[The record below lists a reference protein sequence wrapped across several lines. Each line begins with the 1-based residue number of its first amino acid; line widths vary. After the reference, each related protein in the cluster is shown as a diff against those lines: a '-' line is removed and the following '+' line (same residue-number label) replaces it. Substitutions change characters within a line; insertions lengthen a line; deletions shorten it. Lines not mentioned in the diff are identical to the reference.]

1 MSAATLSDIGAA
13 QLPSVM
19 AIMAESFDP
28 AFGEAWSEAQC
39 GGILVMPGVWMT
51 LASLDGSA
59 AGFTIAR
66 VIADEAELLLL
77 GVRTGARRR
86 GVGGALLRHFCDA
99 ARIRG
104 ARRAH
109 LEMRN
114 GNAAAAMYSAAGFEQ
129 VGRRPNY
136 YRGSDGQ
143 IFDAVTFSRIVA

>member
-1 MSAATLSDIGAA
+1 MSAVTLSDAGAA

-39 GGILVMPGVWMT
+39 RGILIMPGVWMT
-51 LASLDGSA
+51 LGTLDGSA

-66 VIADEAELLLL
+66 AIADEAELLLL
-77 GVRTGARRR
+77 GVRAGAQRR
-86 GVGGALLRHFCDA
+86 GVGTALLQHFCDA
-99 ARIRG
+99 ARTRG

-114 GNAAAAMYSAAGFEQ
+114 GNSAAPMYSAAGFEQ
-129 VGRRPNY
+129 IGRRPNY
-136 YRGSDGQ
+136 YRGLDGQ
-143 IFDAVTFSRIVA
+143 SFDALTLSRIVA

>member
-1 MSAATLSDIGAA
+1 MSGVALSDVGAA

-39 GGILVMPGVWMT
+39 GGILIMPGVWMT
-51 LASLDGSA
+51 LGSLDGSA

-66 VIADEAELLLL
+66 VVADEAELLLL
-77 GVRTGARRR
+77 GVRAGARRR
-86 GVGGALLRHFCDA
+86 GVGGALLGHFCDA
-99 ARIRG
+99 ARARG
-104 ARRAH
+104 ARRVH
-109 LEMRN
+109 LEMRH

-129 VGRRPNY
+129 VGRRRNY

-143 IFDAVTFSRIVA
+143 SFDAVTLSRIIA